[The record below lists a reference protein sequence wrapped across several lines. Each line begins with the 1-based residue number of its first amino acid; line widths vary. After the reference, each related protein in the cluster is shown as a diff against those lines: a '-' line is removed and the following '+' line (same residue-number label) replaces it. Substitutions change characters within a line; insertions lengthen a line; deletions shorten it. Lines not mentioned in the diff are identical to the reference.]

1 MIEFFCFLF
10 GSVIFSF
17 AGVCI
22 DRIPK
27 GEDIVHGR
35 SHCDSCGTDIQA
47 YDLIPVVSFILL
59 RGRCR
64 NCGAKIPVYCLILE
78 ILGGIL
84 AILCYRLNGL
94 TVNTIISFLICFD

>member
-10 GSVIFSF
+10 GLVIFSF

-59 RGRCR
+59 KFKS
-64 NCGAKIPVYCLILE
+64 N
-78 ILGGIL
+78 
-84 AILCYRLNGL
+84 LCPLSLTKYWKTQSGL
-94 TVNTIISFLICFD
+94 